1 MHRILGLLTV
11 LLALLSGSALA
22 QEAIP
27 QLEGTWNIVASE
39 FHVKGKDF
47 LGSGLEGVWK
57 FDKQQGRIIHGSV
70 EWDVKGKSHKGKDR
84 FSGVI
89 AKDNKTIYIA
99 GHAEGMR
106 IGNIEGKDDITI
118 YFVVPGGV
126 EPRAGFAQLKRV
138 K

>member
-1 MHRILGLLTV
+1 MRRILM
-11 LLALLSGSALA
+11 LLAMTLAFCAGPALA

-27 QLEGTWNIVASE
+27 NLEGTWHVATSE

-47 LGSGLEGVWK
+47 LGSGTSAVWK

-99 GHAEGMR
+99 GHGEGVR
-106 IGNIEGKDDITI
+106 IGHLEGADAITM
-118 YFVVPGGV
+118 YFIVPGGA
-126 EPRAGFAQLKRV
+126 EPRAGFAELKRA

>member
-1 MHRILGLLTV
+1 MHRIMMPFALI
-11 LLALLSGSALA
+11 LALLSGSALA
-22 QEAIP
+22 QEAVP
-27 QLEGTWNIVASE
+27 KLEGTWDVVVSE

-47 LGSGLEGVWK
+47 LGSGTKAVWK
-57 FDKQQGRIIHGSV
+57 FDRQQGRIVHGSV

-99 GHAEGMR
+99 GHNEGMR
-106 IGNIEGKDDITI
+106 IGSLEGQDEITM
-118 YFVVPGGV
+118 YFIVPGGK
-126 EPRAGFAQLKRV
+126 EPRAGFAVLKRV